1 MCWYSAEHS
10 GHQLV
15 NAEVGE
21 RLSIRQMR
29 GGYLRWVVRESDLTE
44 PKPAAV
50 CLVNGT
56 RVLFRPSE
64 ADQAALGMEGE
75 SEAVFRMLRNPRR
88 DLFELPNGREF
99 EVNSLPTG
107 LVFDVLVVPGKE
119 PVSAILAGD
128 AEPADELMNAAQPT
142 APVLVRVR
150 RLLQELR

>member
-21 RLSIRQMR
+21 RLSIRQMH
-29 GGYLRWVVRESDLTE
+29 GYARWVVRESDLTE

-64 ADQAALGMEGE
+64 ADQAALGIEGE
-75 SEAVFRMLRNPRR
+75 SEAVFRMLSNPRR
-88 DLFELPNGREF
+88 DVFELPNGRALQIT
-99 EVNSLPTG
+99 SLPTD
-107 LVFDVLVVPGKE
+107 LVIDVLVVPGKE
-119 PVSAILAGD
+119 PFSAILTGD
-128 AEPADELMNAAQPT
+128 APVADELMNAPQPAQPVES
-142 APVLVRVR
+142 VLARVR
-150 RLLQELR
+150 RRLF